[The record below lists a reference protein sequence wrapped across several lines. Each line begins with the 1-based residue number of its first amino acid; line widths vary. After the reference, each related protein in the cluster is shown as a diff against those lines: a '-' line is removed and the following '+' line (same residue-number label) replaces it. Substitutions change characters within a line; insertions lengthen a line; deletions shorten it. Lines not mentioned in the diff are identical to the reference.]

1 MLEHRYERALPS
13 GPGPLALPSRVSFEA
28 VGERTEFPGSETNAA
43 EMPGVRHLG
52 RAPALDGLRAVA
64 VLVVFASHV
73 EVFLPIAS
81 LLVIPGGTVGLDPF
95 FVLSGF
101 LITALLLKEQSQTG
115 SVRRWYFYKRR
126 IVRLLP
132 PLIFV
137 LIANVIYAFATNAWN
152 MQQIKSLLSV
162 SFYYSNY
169 YNAVSPNFFCA
180 NLVQAINTSG
190 RFPSRSSFI

>member
-1 MLEHRYERALPS
+1 MVCGPS
-13 GPGPLALPSRVSFEA
+13 PFSSCSHLTSRCFCPSC
-28 VGERTEFPGSETNAA
+28 P
-43 EMPGVRHLG
+43 
-52 RAPALDGLRAVA
+52 
-64 VLVVFASHV
+64 
-73 EVFLPIAS
+73 

-180 NLVQAINTSG
+180 NLAPGYQHLWSL
-190 RFPSRSSFI
+190 SFEEQFYLIWPGY